1 MLVNYDSI
9 CCILA
14 SLNGSPKV
22 PSNSDAVRGH
32 SISFAGEAINYAFRT
47 FYAAARDPQIIE
59 SADSSAATAPHEPED
74 DDVWVNT
81 APSKIT
87 FCKNYNSIYE
97 FILIL

>member
-14 SLNGSPKV
+14 SLNGLPKV
-22 PSNSDAVRGH
+22 PSNSGAVLEH
-32 SISFAGEAINYAFRT
+32 SISFAGESINCAFCSV
-47 FYAAARDPQIIE
+47 FAEARDPQINE
-59 SADSSAATAPHEPED
+59 QQTKALLQRHNEPED

-87 FCKNYNSIYE
+87 SCKNNNSI
-97 FILIL
+97 